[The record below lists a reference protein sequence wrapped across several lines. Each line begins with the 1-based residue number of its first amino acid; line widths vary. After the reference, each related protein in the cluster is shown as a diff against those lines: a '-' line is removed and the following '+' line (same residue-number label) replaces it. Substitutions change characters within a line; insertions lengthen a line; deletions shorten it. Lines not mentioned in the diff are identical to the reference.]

1 MAYKIALPLEL
12 ANLHHVFRVSQLRKY
27 ITDSKHV
34 LEVDE
39 IQVKENLMMEAGP
52 VQVLDVRMKKLK
64 GKEVRTI
71 KVLWDEDTQ

>member
-1 MAYKIALPLEL
+1 M
-12 ANLHHVFRVSQLRKY
+12 
-27 ITDSKHV
+27 